1 MTKVVEI
8 RVIMSLLIKL
18 IIKNTKKKMRFT
30 VFVTAIVMATMASA
44 VNVEFDGTPTAPTPA
59 PKPDML

>member
-1 MTKVVEI
+1 
-8 RVIMSLLIKL
+8 
-18 IIKNTKKKMRFT
+18 MRFT
-30 VFVTAIVMATMASA
+30 VFVSAIVMATMASA